1 MGYKG
6 VQDILWMSVMHGPK
20 RSGDNP
26 LTRYVHGCVHIMRIL
41 QGSNEAIKSTFY
53 VPKMNIKKAVKM
65 VCLDIMSRRNQ
76 IKETWTAFGQNVQ
89 TEERGDCL
97 NDMKTEILRVRMTPE
112 EKAALNK
119 QASLHHKTMSEY
131 IRSVAKCPPD
141 VTRDEFESSIVRMIY
156 EINKIGVNI
165 NQIAKKYN
173 EHNYVEPSEELLCKL
188 DEVYG
193 MMKHTIRIMKG
204 DRNVAHY

>member
-1 MGYKG
+1 MY
-6 VQDILWMSVMHGPK
+6 ILWSLDAHQK
-20 RSGDNP
+20 R
-26 LTRYVHGCVHIMRIL
+26 LKTAKYQAKTVR
-41 QGSNEAIKSTFY
+41 
-53 VPKMNIKKAVKM
+53 
-65 VCLDIMSRRNQ
+65 LDKMSRRDEVSQ
-76 IKETWTAFGQNVQ
+76 DKKFTFGQNVQ
-89 TEERGDCL
+89 TGRGENV
-97 NDMKTEILRVRMTPE
+97 NDMKTEMLRVRMTPE
-112 EKAALNK
+112 EKAALHRR
-119 QASLHHKTMSEY
+119 ASLNRKSMSEY

-141 VTRDEFESSIVRMIY
+141 VTRDEFDASIVRMIY

-204 DRNVAHY
+204 DRNVTDY

>member
-1 MGYKG
+1 MY
-6 VQDILWMSVMHGPK
+6 ILWSLDAHQK
-20 RSGDNP
+20 R
-26 LTRYVHGCVHIMRIL
+26 LKTAKYQAKTVR
-41 QGSNEAIKSTFY
+41 
-53 VPKMNIKKAVKM
+53 
-65 VCLDIMSRRNQ
+65 LDKMSRRDEVSQ
-76 IKETWTAFGQNVQ
+76 DKKFTFGQNVQ
-89 TEERGDCL
+89 TGRGENV
-97 NDMKTEILRVRMTPE
+97 NDMKTEMLRVRMTPE
-112 EKAALNK
+112 EKAALHR
-119 QASLHHKTMSEY
+119 QASLNRKSMSEY

-141 VTRDEFESSIVRMIY
+141 VTRDEFDASIVRMIY

-173 EHNYVEPSEELLCKL
+173 EHNYVEPREELLCKL

>member
-6 VQDILWMSVMHGPK
+6 Y
-20 RSGDNP
+20 P
-26 LTRYVHGCVHIMRIL
+26 LTRYVHGCVHSLRIL
-41 QGSNEAIKSTFY
+41 QGSNEEIKSTFY
-53 VPKMNIKKAVKM
+53 VPKMNIKKAV
-65 VCLDIMSRRNQ
+65 
-76 IKETWTAFGQNVQ
+76 
-89 TEERGDCL
+89 ERGDCL

-173 EHNYVEPSEELLCKL
+173 EHNYVEPSEELICKL

>member
-1 MGYKG
+1 M
-6 VQDILWMSVMHGPK
+6 
-20 RSGDNP
+20 
-26 LTRYVHGCVHIMRIL
+26 
-41 QGSNEAIKSTFY
+41 
-53 VPKMNIKKAVKM
+53 
-65 VCLDIMSRRNQ
+65 
-76 IKETWTAFGQNVQ
+76 
-89 TEERGDCL
+89 

-165 NQIAKKYN
+165 NQIAKKLNTGGSVYQADI
-173 EHNYVEPSEELLCKL
+173 EE
-188 DEVYG
+188 
-193 MMKHTIRIMKG
+193 IRERQDQIWQLQ
-204 DRNVAHY
+204 RRILSSLR

>member
-6 VQDILWMSVMHGPK
+6 Y
-20 RSGDNP
+20 P
-26 LTRYVHGCVHIMRIL
+26 LTRYVHGCVHSLRIL
-41 QGSNEAIKSTFY
+41 QGSNEEIKSTFY
-53 VPKMNIKKAVKM
+53 VTKMNIKKAEK
-65 VCLDIMSRRNQ
+65 
-76 IKETWTAFGQNVQ
+76 TWTAFGQNVQ

>member
-1 MGYKG
+1 M
-6 VQDILWMSVMHGPK
+6 
-20 RSGDNP
+20 
-26 LTRYVHGCVHIMRIL
+26 
-41 QGSNEAIKSTFY
+41 
-53 VPKMNIKKAVKM
+53 
-65 VCLDIMSRRNQ
+65 
-76 IKETWTAFGQNVQ
+76 
-89 TEERGDCL
+89 

-141 VTRDEFESSIVRMIY
+141 VTRDEF
-156 EINKIGVNI
+156 
-165 NQIAKKYN
+165 
-173 EHNYVEPSEELLCKL
+173 
-188 DEVYG
+188 YG